1 MQHIRQKW
9 VSGSRSA
16 ESTLAANAEAEP
28 VVHVWPV
35 THSVGSAARLVRLL
49 VSELPEPATS
59 RNCTVPLPNGVRIA
73 SQYWVPAV
81 RLTDGTLTAFQV
93 PLAALVTSRYQKRRL
108 IEPVLLAVKGKA
120 CAVPAGLLIQAR

>member
-1 MQHIRQKW
+1 M
-9 VSGSRSA
+9 
-16 ESTLAANAEAEP
+16 
-28 VVHVWPV
+28 

-93 PLAALVTSRYQKRRL
+93 PLAGLVISPAVCSVFGWPPTSLYRPTAIVLAAVVTSRYQNRRL